1 MITFNLKS
9 SIALLT
15 LGFLMGI
22 SLMFLF
28 SGDCNEPEVKGEISI
43 SPKELK
49 KQIESVE
56 KEHQQKIA
64 DLEIKN
70 QKLQGELATTKELLS
85 KAKQKTKTKETEI
98 KKLIQPKGFSARDLL
113 AKVNATPLLDTSVSF
128 CDSLINEVNEYILD
142 NTTKD
147 SLYEIQIT
155 QLDSTVVV
163 KDLIISLK
171 AQLNKE
177 LAFTL
182 SQSIEQQE
190 ILLERNKQLQKKFKR
205 QKFRRKVIAIGATI
219 LSGIAADYLIH
230 R

>member
-28 SGDCNEPEVKGEISI
+28 SGNCNEPEVKGEISI
-43 SPKELK
+43 SPNELK

-85 KAKQKTKTKETEI
+85 KAKQKTKTKET
-98 KKLIQPKGFSARDLL
+98 K
-113 AKVNATPLLDTSVSF
+113 
-128 CDSLINEVNEYILD
+128 
-142 NTTKD
+142 
-147 SLYEIQIT
+147 
-155 QLDSTVVV
+155 
-163 KDLIISLK
+163 
-171 AQLNKE
+171 
-177 LAFTL
+177 
-182 SQSIEQQE
+182 
-190 ILLERNKQLQKKFKR
+190 
-205 QKFRRKVIAIGATI
+205 
-219 LSGIAADYLIH
+219 
-230 R
+230 

>member
-28 SGDCNEPEVKGEISI
+28 SGNCNEPEVKGEISI

-49 KQIESVE
+49 NKLESVE

-70 QKLQGELATTKELLS
+70 QKLQGELVTTKQLLS

-98 KKLIQPKGFSARDLL
+98 KKLTEPKGFSAKELL
-113 AKVNATPLLDTSVSF
+113 ARVNTSPLFDTSLSS
-128 CDSLINEVNEYILD
+128 CDSLINEVNEYIHD
-142 NTTKD
+142 NAFKD
-147 SLYEIQIT
+147 SLYELQIT
-155 QLDSTVVV
+155 QLDSTVFV
-163 KDLIISLK
+163 KDSIIELN

-177 LAFTL
+177 LAFAL
-182 SQSIEQQE
+182 SKSIEQQE
-190 ILLERNKQLQKKFKR
+190 ILLEQNKQIQKKFKR
-205 QKFRRKVIAIGATI
+205 QKFRRKMIAIGATI